1 MKIATFSEVISPEV
15 GTLLAG
21 YGRNDVSIGK
31 HDDLRFT
38 GICIVAAARR
48 RERVSPRCFLG
59 SLCGKNAWR
68 FLTFFGIYGILYG
81 IMRSWRIRYMSH
93 NRYYVA
99 FPVLVLHLFSPVF
112 C

>member
-38 GICIVAAARR
+38 GICIDDGER
-48 RERVSPRCFLG
+48 REYRPG
-59 SLCGKNAWR
+59 
-68 FLTFFGIYGILYG
+68 
-81 IMRSWRIRYMSH
+81 
-93 NRYYVA
+93 
-99 FPVLVLHLFSPVF
+99 
-112 C
+112 